1 MTRNFATREKSQFLL
16 LHSNLD
22 ISGMSAVVII
32 YSIETVQL
40 LLSPI
45 VMEYYRARIHCE
57 RKTKPEG
64 ANFQVVATFK

>member
-1 MTRNFATREKSQFLL
+1 
-16 LHSNLD
+16 
-22 ISGMSAVVII
+22 MSAVIII
-32 YSIETVQL
+32 YAMETVQF

-64 ANFQVVATFK
+64 ANFQEI

>member
-1 MTRNFATREKSQFLL
+1 
-16 LHSNLD
+16 
-22 ISGMSAVVII
+22 MSAVIII
-32 YSIETVQL
+32 YAMETVQF

-64 ANFQVVATFK
+64 KIFKKYQLSYQKLALTRYLQNRFKIILITL